1 MDKAALGVLIKV
13 VDLDLCRSFYKNV
26 LELGEPVADSSFGC
40 EFLLGREG
48 CLILEKVEERA
59 LSPAYRSE
67 GILWVL
73 RSVSA
78 KKLEQNLERY
88 GYKKEMTPTLRW
100 GALFCRYKDP
110 EGNPFLVSP
119 K

>member
-1 MDKAALGVLIKV
+1 MDRAALGVLIKV
-13 VDLDLCRSFYKNV
+13 VDLELCRSFYKNV
-26 LELGEPVADSSFGC
+26 LELGEPVVDSSFGC

-48 CLILEKVEERA
+48 CLILERVEERA
-59 LSPAYRSE
+59 LAPAHRSE

-73 RSVSA
+73 RSVTSQ
-78 KKLEQNLERY
+78 KLEENFKLH
-88 GYKKEMTPTLRW
+88 GYKAEMTPVTRW

-110 EGNPFLVSP
+110 EGNPFLIAA